1 MNRESFNNLIFVL
14 FMLIMIFISGIVF
27 LISLKLISIEI
38 MVWKVNNYYNLF
50 YSNSSYFNQ
59 VISGLI
65 AALIIILLIYLIWRK
80 AQYNRE
86 SLSVVQKAS
95 FGEIKISTGSI
106 KLLTLKVAKGMEE
119 VKEVKTEVN
128 IVKTGGININ
138 LHLAVK
144 QDVNIPELSEK
155 IQRRLKEYILE
166 TIGIETKEI
175 KINIDK
181 IFYEDKKGIGK
192 TE

>member
-1 MNRESFNNLIFVL
+1 MNRENFNNLIFVL
-14 FMLIMIFISGIVF
+14 FLVIMIFVSGIVF

-38 MVWKVNNYYNLF
+38 LVWKVNYYYNLF
-50 YSNSSYFNQ
+50 YSNLFNQ

-86 SLSVVQKAS
+86 SLSVVQKTS

-106 KLLTLKVAKGMEE
+106 KLLALKVAKEMGE
-119 VKEVKTEVN
+119 VKEVKPEVN

-138 LHLAVK
+138 LRLSVK

-166 TIGIETKEI
+166 TVGIETKEI

-181 IFYEDKKGIGK
+181 IFYEDKEK
-192 TE
+192 E